1 MGRLKSHKSESLGFA
16 EVIVFEC
23 KLLVEMIEV
32 GEFLIILVVA
42 MEVGN
47 DLPIVEGDSFGME
60 ILIGPL
66 AAGLNGVEEPGESR
80 RDRE

>member
-66 AAGLNGVEEPGESR
+66 AAGLNGVEEPGGSG

>member
-16 EVIVFEC
+16 EVIAFER
-23 KLLVEMIEV
+23 KLLVEVIEV
-32 GEFLIILVVA
+32 GEFLIILVVV

-47 DLPIVEGDSFGME
+47 DLPIVEGDGFGME
-60 ILIGPL
+60 VLIGPL
-66 AAGLNGVEEPGESR
+66 AAGLNGVEEPGESG

>member
-1 MGRLKSHKSESLGFA
+1 MGRLKSHKSKSLGFV
-16 EVIVFEC
+16 EVIAFEY
-23 KLLVEMIEV
+23 KLLVEVIEV

-47 DLPIVEGDSFGME
+47 DLPIVEDDSFDME
-60 ILIGPL
+60 VLIDPL
-66 AAGLNGVEEPGESR
+66 AAGLNGMDEPGGSG